1 MNRSYSDYI
10 DIINEVQHIEDVVIT
25 DNRFK
30 RVCYFVLELI
40 KFVIQYIK
48 NININIDGKEKIK
61 KNKTEPAVSSTDED
75 KEEIVKETSVIEFA
89 CPMCKKYY
97 RRRMNYQ

>member
-10 DIINEVQHIEDVVIT
+10 DIIDKVENIEQVVIT

-30 RVCYFVLELI
+30 KVCNFVLELI

-48 NININIDGKEKIK
+48 NININIDGKK
-61 KNKTEPAVSSTDED
+61 KRIRLNQLFLQLMKKLLKKHQLLSLLVQC
-75 KEEIVKETSVIEFA
+75 VK
-89 CPMCKKYY
+89 K
-97 RRRMNYQ
+97 

>member
-48 NININIDGKEKIK
+48 NININIDGK
-61 KNKTEPAVSSTDED
+61 
-75 KEEIVKETSVIEFA
+75 KENQKA
-89 CPMCKKYY
+89 
-97 RRRMNYQ
+97 

>member
-10 DIINEVQHIEDVVIT
+10 DIIDKVENIEQVILT

-30 RVCYFVLELI
+30 KVCYFVLELT

-48 NININIDGKEKIK
+48 KININIDGE
-61 KNKTEPAVSSTDED
+61 
-75 KEEIVKETSVIEFA
+75 KEEE
-89 CPMCKKYY
+89 
-97 RRRMNYQ
+97 

>member
-1 MNRSYSDYI
+1 MKRSYTDCI

-30 RVCYFVLELI
+30 KVCYFVLELI

-48 NININIDGKEKIK
+48 NINININGKKEK
-61 KNKTEPAVSSTDED
+61 E
-75 KEEIVKETSVIEFA
+75 
-89 CPMCKKYY
+89 
-97 RRRMNYQ
+97 